1 MTGGENV
8 LIEAWCRTTEGKRR
22 SFETSRGESLT
33 EGINL
38 GIWWIVDFKLS
49 ITWLTRGRK
58 ESLA

>member
-8 LIEAWCRTTEGKRR
+8 LIEACRTTEGKRR
-22 SFETSRGESLT
+22 SRGKSLT